1 MKSTKH
7 EIRSTKQY
15 QNPNV
20 QMTKTFGILNFCH
33 LNLFRISIFEI
44 RIYSIFVFFPIL
56 IAAACLGLCG
66 CAELSGYSNESLFPQ
81 DVDSICLEMFDNQ
94 TFRRGTEYELSDA
107 LSKRIEVET
116 PYKIVSSRDRADTV
130 ISGQIVSIAEFALST
145 ERETGFVIEKEVELK
160 ALVNW
165 KNLMTGELLIDNQSV
180 TASAS
185 YSEYQQQDFK
195 YASSLAANNL
205 ARKIVELME
214 RKW

>member
-1 MKSTKH
+1 MPKNHNFQKST
-7 EIRSTKQY
+7 
-15 QNPNV
+15 
-20 QMTKTFGILNFCH
+20 
-33 LNLFRISIFEI
+33 
-44 RIYSIFVFFPIL
+44 
-56 IAAACLGLCG
+56 CLYNKDGYTYTTVLTMSVYVRLCSGVYPRMCFYVPLPGALVLLALALCG

-81 DVDSICLEMFDNQ
+81 KVDSICLEMFDNQ

-145 ERETGFVIEKEVELK
+145 ERETGRVLEKEVELK